1 MEIYYSCNICPADI
15 FVTPCMFL
23 TNGMI
28 WHCINWQHW
37 LIICL
42 YLYCITDKVRVLTDQ
57 VFPTAN
63 SAVLDQLNTVDCIIY
78 AMGSLFTSICPS
90 LVSPYQFRS
99 KIHFSMFMSILMF
112 HAMAI
117 LLFFYDNIDHLFL

>member
-1 MEIYYSCNICPADI
+1 MEIYYSFNIYPEDI
-15 FVTPCMFL
+15 FVIPCMFL
-23 TNGMI
+23 TNDMT
-28 WHCINWQHW
+28 WHCINW

-63 SAVLDQLNTVDCIIY
+63 SAILDQLNTVDCIIY

-90 LVSPYQFRS
+90 LVSPYQFWS

-112 HAMAI
+112 HA
-117 LLFFYDNIDHLFL
+117 LLFFYDNIDHLF